1 MKSIILISILIIF
14 NLSFAKENEMIFE
27 KTFNLC
33 YPYRFAKE
41 KKLLND
47 NSYDLYYPHLGNSV
61 CRIESFKIDFNQ
73 NLDRKGKIKA
83 WKKYK
88 KICSKDGS
96 YQLLLGDA
104 YATYGNFEAAKKVL
118 EEAIKDAKFD
128 TRYHK
133 SLLHEVYLALKERNK
148 SVELAVSLIKEH
160 PNFDGGYLSLA
171 VNLARVGDFVK
182 AKQFL
187 KEALRLNDKT
197 IATYQVLTRVSYE
210 LGEYDKV
217 HLYYEKAFLLDPLVT
232 LIDRSSSLSML
243 DVHIIEKDFNE
254 ANAMIAQLL
263 VSDKD
268 IKDDPRFI
276 ELQEKFENTFKKRA
290 TN

>member
-1 MKSIILISILIIF
+1 M
-14 NLSFAKENEMIFE
+14 
-27 KTFNLC
+27 
-33 YPYRFAKE
+33 
-41 KKLLND
+41 
-47 NSYDLYYPHLGNSV
+47 
-61 CRIESFKIDFNQ
+61 
-73 NLDRKGKIKA
+73 
-83 WKKYK
+83 
-88 KICSKDGS
+88 
-96 YQLLLGDA
+96 LGDG

-197 IATYQVLTRVSYE
+197 IATYQVLTRDSRIRE
-210 LGEYDKV
+210 RRKV
-217 HLYYEKAFLLDPLVT
+217 GMGGKA
-232 LIDRSSSLSML
+232 R
-243 DVHIIEKDFNE
+243 
-254 ANAMIAQLL
+254 
-263 VSDKD
+263 
-268 IKDDPRFI
+268 R
-276 ELQEKFENTFKKRA
+276 KRQSPKR
-290 TN
+290 